1 LNVALLLSGLANN
14 TSSLKL
20 IGLIILI
27 VIGLVVAILII
38 HLFLILIPAAI
49 VALVVWFFTGSLW
62 WAGIAFL
69 AIAVLSI
76 IKKI

>member
-1 LNVALLLSGLANN
+1 MNVALLLSGLANN